1 MKLGFIGCGNMAKAM
16 IKGIVASGAV
26 APGEIYGSNVTPEHA
41 VAVAEEFGINAGT
54 NNITV
59 AENADILF
67 LSVKPYQYEAV
78 IAEIRGAMRPEQT
91 VVTIAPGKT
100 IAWLE
105 EQFGTPVR
113 IVRTA
118 PNTPA
123 HVLAGVTAYCPN
135 SLATAEDVAAVECLL
150 ASFGTTV
157 ELEESQLDAAS
168 AIGGS
173 SPAYVYMFIEAMADA
188 GVAEGLPRTSAYRM
202 AAAAVAGSAR
212 MVLETGQHPAALKD
226 AVCSPAGTTIEGLRV
241 LEEKGMRSAV
251 IESLLAT
258 IEKAKRL

>member
-1 MKLGFIGCGNMAKAM
+1 M

-26 APGEIYGSNVTPEHA
+26 APGEIYGSNATPEHA
-41 VAVAEEFGINAGT
+41 AAVAEEFGINAGT

-105 EQFGTPVR
+105 EQFGAPVR

-118 PNTPA
+118 LKTSPPSNA
-123 HVLAGVTAYCPN
+123 
-135 SLATAEDVAAVECLL
+135 CLP
-150 ASFGTTV
+150 
-157 ELEESQLDAAS
+157 AS
-168 AIGGS
+168 APPLNWKNRS
-173 SPAYVYMFIEAMADA
+173 SMPQA
-188 GVAEGLPRTSAYRM
+188 PS
-202 AAAAVAGSAR
+202 AAAR
-212 MVLETGQHPAALKD
+212 PPMYI
-226 AVCSPAGTTIEGLRV
+226 CSSRP
-241 LEEKGMRSAV
+241 
-251 IESLLAT
+251 
-258 IEKAKRL
+258 

>member
-16 IKGIVASGAV
+16 IKGIIASGAV
-26 APGEIYGSNVTPEHA
+26 APGEIYGSNATPEHA
-41 VAVAEEFGINAGT
+41 AAVAEEFGINAGT

-135 SLATAEDVAAVECLL
+135 SLATAEDVATVECLL
-150 ASFGTTV
+150 ASFGT
-157 ELEESQLDAAS
+157 
-168 AIGGS
+168 
-173 SPAYVYMFIEAMADA
+173 AYVYMFIEALADA
-188 GVAEGLPRTSAYRM
+188 GVAEGLKRPQAYQL
-202 AAAAVAGSAR
+202 AAQGVLGAAKL
-212 MVLETGQHPAALKD
+212 VLESGKHPGQLKD
-226 AVCSPAGTTIEGLRV
+226 EVCSPSGSTIRGLEV
-241 LEEKGMRSAV
+241 LEKGAFRGTV
-251 IESLLAT
+251 IDALRTT
-258 IEKAKRL
+258 IEKARAL

>member
-41 VAVAEEFGINAGT
+41 AAVAEEFGINAGT

-105 EQFGTPVR
+105 EQFGAPVR

-135 SLATAEDVAAVECLL
+135 SLATAEDVAAVQSLL
-150 ASFGTTV
+150 TSFGTTV

-173 SPAYVYMFIEAMADA
+173 SPFGRRRRGRGPEASA
-188 GVAEGLPRTSAYRM
+188 GLPACRAGRTGCCKTRARIRQASWPAEGRGVLAFRIHHPR
-202 AAAAVAGSAR
+202 
-212 MVLETGQHPAALKD
+212 P
-226 AVCSPAGTTIEGLRV
+226 
-241 LEEKGMRSAV
+241 
-251 IESLLAT
+251 
-258 IEKAKRL
+258 

>member
-1 MKLGFIGCGNMAKAM
+1 M
-16 IKGIVASGAV
+16 IKGIIASGAV
-26 APGEIYGSNVTPEHA
+26 APGEIYGSNATPEHA
-41 VAVAEEFGINAGT
+41 AAVAEEFGINAGT

-105 EQFGTPVR
+105 EQFGAPVR

-135 SLATAEDVAAVECLL
+135 SLATAKDVAAVECLL

-168 AIGGS
+168 AMRRQLTRLRIYVHRGFGRRRRGRGPEAPQAYQLAAQGVLGAANS
-173 SPAYVYMFIEAMADA
+173 CSNPASI
-188 GVAEGLPRTSAYRM
+188 
-202 AAAAVAGSAR
+202 
-212 MVLETGQHPAALKD
+212 
-226 AVCSPAGTTIEGLRV
+226 
-241 LEEKGMRSAV
+241 
-251 IESLLAT
+251 LAS
-258 IEKAKRL
+258 

>member
-16 IKGIVASGAV
+16 IKGIIASGAV
-26 APGEIYGSNVTPEHA
+26 APGEIYGSNATPEHA
-41 VAVAEEFGINAGT
+41 AAVAEEFGINAGT

-113 IVRTA
+113 IVRTGA
-118 PNTPA
+118 EHARTR
-123 HVLAGVTAYCPN
+123 AGRRYR
-135 SLATAEDVAAVECLL
+135 LL
-150 ASFGTTV
+150 PQ
-157 ELEESQLDAAS
+157 QL
-168 AIGGS
+168 GN
-173 SPAYVYMFIEAMADA
+173 
-188 GVAEGLPRTSAYRM
+188 R
-202 AAAAVAGSAR
+202 
-212 MVLETGQHPAALKD
+212 
-226 AVCSPAGTTIEGLRV
+226 
-241 LEEKGMRSAV
+241 
-251 IESLLAT
+251 
-258 IEKAKRL
+258 

>member
-16 IKGIVASGAV
+16 IKGIIASGAV
-26 APGEIYGSNVTPEHA
+26 APGEIYGSNATPEHA
-41 VAVAEEFGINAGT
+41 AAVAEEFGINAGT

-105 EQFGTPVR
+105 EQFGAPVR

-135 SLATAEDVAAVECLL
+135 SLATAEDVAAVQSLL
-150 ASFGTTV
+150 TSFGTTV

-173 SPAYVYMFIEAMADA
+173 SPMYI
-188 GVAEGLPRTSAYRM
+188 
-202 AAAAVAGSAR
+202 
-212 MVLETGQHPAALKD
+212 
-226 AVCSPAGTTIEGLRV
+226 CSSRP
-241 LEEKGMRSAV
+241 
-251 IESLLAT
+251 
-258 IEKAKRL
+258 

>member
-1 MKLGFIGCGNMAKAM
+1 M
-16 IKGIVASGAV
+16 IKGIIASGAV
-26 APGEIYGSNVTPEHA
+26 APGEIYGSNATPEHA
-41 VAVAEEFGINAGT
+41 AAVAEEFGINAGT

-123 HVLAGVTAYCPN
+123 HVLAALPPTAP
-135 SLATAEDVAAVECLL
+135 TAWQPLKTSPPSNACLP
-150 ASFGTTV
+150 
-157 ELEESQLDAAS
+157 AS
-168 AIGGS
+168 APPLNWKNRS
-173 SPAYVYMFIEAMADA
+173 SMPQA
-188 GVAEGLPRTSAYRM
+188 PS
-202 AAAAVAGSAR
+202 AAA
-212 MVLETGQHPAALKD
+212 HPPMYI
-226 AVCSPAGTTIEGLRV
+226 CSSRP
-241 LEEKGMRSAV
+241 
-251 IESLLAT
+251 
-258 IEKAKRL
+258 

>member
-41 VAVAEEFGINAGT
+41 AAVAEEFGINAGT

-173 SPAYVYMFIEAMADA
+173 PPMYI
-188 GVAEGLPRTSAYRM
+188 
-202 AAAAVAGSAR
+202 
-212 MVLETGQHPAALKD
+212 
-226 AVCSPAGTTIEGLRV
+226 CSSRP
-241 LEEKGMRSAV
+241 
-251 IESLLAT
+251 
-258 IEKAKRL
+258 